1 MALGYCRECG
11 GRASTEAPACPHCG
25 AADPTGKYQPVPL
38 YAHQAPVLGPRP
50 SNGIAAVLSL
60 FVPGAGQMYKGHV
73 GSGIAWLV
81 ATFIGYLALVLPGLI
96 LHGMCIAN
104 AASREPA

>member
-11 GRASTEAPACPHCG
+11 GKASTEAPACAHCG
-25 AADPTGKYQPVPL
+25 AANPTGRYHP
-38 YAHQAPVLGPRP
+38 APVHAPAYALAPRP

-60 FVPGAGQMYKGHV
+60 VLPGAGQMYKGHV
-73 GSGIAWLV
+73 GSGIGWMV
-81 ATFIGYLALVLPGLI
+81 CTFLGYLALVLPGLV
-96 LHGMCIAN
+96 LHGLCIAN